1 MTVLSLT
8 QVYLMSILG
17 VGMNNYFHYSVIG
30 ILLIV
35 ITYTVVLTRMV

>member
-8 QVYLMSILG
+8 HVYLMSILG
-17 VGMNNYFHYSVIG
+17 VGMNFHYSVIG

-35 ITYTVVLTRMV
+35 ITHTVVLTRMV